1 MAKERE
7 PLVEVIEE
15 KEYVVVTAEMPGVPK
30 EAIKRGPRRPSG
42 SGCSTLTA
50 FRSKLNG
57 NKFLILAKLIY
68 GEDLTK
74 RRK

>member
-30 EAIKRGPRRPSG
+30 EAIKARARRPP
-42 SGCSTLTA
+42 
-50 FRSKLNG
+50 
-57 NKFLILAKLIY
+57 
-68 GEDLTK
+68 
-74 RRK
+74 